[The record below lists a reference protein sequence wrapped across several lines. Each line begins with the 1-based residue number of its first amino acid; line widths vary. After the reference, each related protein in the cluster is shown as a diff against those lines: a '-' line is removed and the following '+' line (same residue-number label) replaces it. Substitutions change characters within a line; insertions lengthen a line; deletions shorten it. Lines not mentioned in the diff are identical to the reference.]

1 MYKTTFF
8 IYEKDLDGDYVNIK
22 PYCYVL
28 ETEKHPEGTSIDNI
42 IFQACEIESIS
53 DGIILIDITIEK
65 DGEWVNHDE
74 AEFKIKIVRK
84 NELSDYIDWKKCPK
98 APPIYKV
105 DKEKS
110 KLNIII

>member
-8 IYEKDLDGDYVNIK
+8 IYERNLDGDYVNIE

-28 ETEKHPEGTSIDNI
+28 ETEKHPEGTSINDI
-42 IFQACEIESIS
+42 IFQACEIERIP
-53 DGIILIDITIEK
+53 DGTILIDATIEK
-65 DGEWVNHDE
+65 DGEWINHDE
-74 AEFKIKIVRK
+74 AEFEIKIVRTK
-84 NELSDYIDWKKCPK
+84 ERSNYINWEKCPNL
-98 APPIYKV
+98 PPIYKV

>member
-8 IYEKDLDGDYVNIK
+8 IYERNLDGDYVNIE

-28 ETEKHPEGTSIDNI
+28 ETEKHLEGTSIDDI
-42 IFQACEIESIS
+42 IFQACEIERIP
-53 DGIILIDITIEK
+53 DGIILIDATIEK

-74 AEFKIKIVRK
+74 AEFEIKIVRTK
-84 NELSDYIDWKKCPK
+84 ERSNYINWEKCPNL
-98 APPIYKV
+98 PPIYKV

-110 KLNIII
+110 KINMII